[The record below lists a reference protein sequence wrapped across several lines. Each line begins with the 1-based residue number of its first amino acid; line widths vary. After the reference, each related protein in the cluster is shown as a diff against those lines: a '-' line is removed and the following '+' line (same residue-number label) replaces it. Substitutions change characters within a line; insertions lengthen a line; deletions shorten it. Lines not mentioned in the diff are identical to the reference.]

1 MAFDTEANNALPIN
15 TLTPMVSFASA
26 TATEVICAMC
36 QLVRLLTRDGAAI
49 FSCQGI
55 TQTP

>member
-1 MAFDTEANNALPIN
+1 MAFETDANNALPIDV
-15 TLTPMVSFASA
+15 LMLAVSFANA

-49 FSCQGI
+49 FSCRGI